1 MTNNINKTPNIGQ
14 YLVSVVLI
22 IKDTIFYNCFHL
34 YFISLF
40 FGILYSIYALI
51 CENLVWLLFL
61 KDSDVLKF
69 KLFFEES

>member
-1 MTNNINKTPNIGQ
+1 MNNNNNKQNETTTKGIAR
-14 YLVSVVLI
+14 LV
-22 IKDTIFYNCFHL
+22 KDNIFYNCFHL

-51 CENLVWLLFL
+51 CKNLVWLLFL